1 MRINVTNK
9 QVAWLVGD
17 ADLSNGCSVI
27 RWVLWRSIWALILG
41 SLLASVSLAFLLGL
55 VTAAIM
61 MFATPVLIPNDK
73 GEMVESVLATVMQYI
88 PYEWMAHVGILAW
101 VILTVALALCAFGA
115 VMAAIV
121 VVIDKGYLKKLIP
134 DQVAETVST
143 AGSCLH
149 AKMERFC
156 PQVEVITHPSLKAF
170 TIGTYIQIKNGPPR
184 CIDWVEIAPR
194 YDRFYIRH
202 VDPQMG
208 FEDSIVLSLKTGEDD
223 WGQAITVYTPSDE
236 ELAEWAAAR
245 EENGVDW

>member
-27 RWVLWRSIWALILG
+27 RWVLWRSIWALVLG

-61 MFATPVLIPNDK
+61 TFADPVLIPNDK

-121 VVIDKGYLKKLIP
+121 FVIDRGYLKKLIP

-170 TIGTYIQIKNGPPR
+170 TIGTYIQINNGTPR
-184 CIDWVEIAPR
+184 CIDWIEIAPR

-208 FEDSIVLSLKTGEDD
+208 FEDSLVLSLKTGEDD
-223 WGQAITVYTPSDE
+223 WGRAITVYTPSDE